1 MFPRFLVFSKVK
13 IVAGD
18 GLVTNHRPEI
28 TAQVGY
34 SIVAGHRGHHQ
45 TEEVTHAYSITSL
58 TVGGRILLRVMA
70 GEKDTIIILCTSKK
84 YTLFSPHVPVVCY

>member
-1 MFPRFLVFSKVK
+1 MFSKVK

-70 GEKDTIIILCTSKK
+70 GEKDTIINKQKVHTIQSTCTGS
-84 YTLFSPHVPVVCY
+84 LLLG